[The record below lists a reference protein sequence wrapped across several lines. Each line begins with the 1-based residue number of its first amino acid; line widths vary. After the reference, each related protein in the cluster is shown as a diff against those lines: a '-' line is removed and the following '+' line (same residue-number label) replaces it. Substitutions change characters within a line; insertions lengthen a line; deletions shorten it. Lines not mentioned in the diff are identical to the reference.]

1 MNKNKA
7 IVLTGIFIIIAVLG
21 VRYGRNIFSIKLFG
35 DYNMQDIFNLQ
46 KMGLSMESS
55 SLSSIHE
62 PFYYNRLDYHLG
74 IIDSYIDQIQNQQKQ
89 AEDYFVQKNG
99 LYPLGVYS
107 SLNPTQPDSQT
118 VVETIK
124 KDMLDL
130 GEKMHDNDEAKA
142 QIEAKYDAYF
152 TALLDVAN
160 LHDQLVDYTQREKYK
175 DDNYATYY
183 ELDPQLTE
191 KIKIFQPIQT
201 ELRALVK
208 QRMAA
213 AIPVI
218 SEDTTDPLDTI
229 VLVANTLNNDTNKAY
244 AEFENWQAAET
255 DQKDAQLLVMQ
266 QAFDTLMNDLDI
278 YQTKLE
284 NNKSYDVIAI
294 GTVVPHFITQV
305 NDFSNQYEVV
315 LRDIKNNEFDDTG
328 TVTADDLEISLDLV
342 QMQYQSLIVV
352 ANPQ

>member
-1 MNKNKA
+1 M
-7 IVLTGIFIIIAVLG
+7 
-21 VRYGRNIFSIKLFG
+21 
-35 DYNMQDIFNLQ
+35 
-46 KMGLSMESS
+46 
-55 SLSSIHE
+55 
-62 PFYYNRLDYHLG
+62 
-74 IIDSYIDQIQNQQKQ
+74 
-89 AEDYFVQKNG
+89 
-99 LYPLGVYS
+99 
-107 SLNPTQPDSQT
+107 
-118 VVETIK
+118 
-124 KDMLDL
+124 
-130 GEKMHDNDEAKA
+130 
-142 QIEAKYDAYF
+142 
-152 TALLDVAN
+152 
-160 LHDQLVDYTQREKYK
+160 
-175 DDNYATYY
+175 
-183 ELDPQLTE
+183 
-191 KIKIFQPIQT
+191 
-201 ELRALVK
+201 VK